1 MKIVVLIFLFLS
13 LLNGQ
18 NNTIF
23 PGFTGAELLDSLV
36 VHYKPQS
43 VLSYADARDTLFSKI
58 YTLDDSL
65 HCVYSDFTIWMD
77 PSQDPNTWAYN
88 NGIDTEHT
96 WPQSKGA
103 VGNAKSDMHHL
114 YATRIQ
120 VNSARGSDPFA
131 EVPDT
136 NTDRWFRKTQVLTT
150 IPNMN
155 IDEYSERD
163 DDFALFEPRED
174 HKGNVARAMF
184 YFYTMYKEEANA
196 ADPNFFQLQKSV
208 LLNWHRKDPADSLE
222 SIRTSLIAPYQDN
235 CPNPFILDSTLVHR
249 AYFTDPAEIGSQK
262 NSAVKRFVLYQNYPN
277 PFNPNTVFSFQLAV
291 GNHVTLE
298 IYSLSGQKI
307 YTLLSAFRPAGLH
320 TFEFNASDLASGIY
334 IYRLQADGEVVMKKM
349 MLLK

>member
-1 MKIVVLIFLFLS
+1 MVLIFLFLS
-13 LLNGQ
+13 LLKGQ

-150 IPNMN
+150 IPNTN

-163 DDFALFEPRED
+163 DNSALFEPRED

-184 YFYTMYKEEANA
+184 YFYTMYKEEANT
-196 ADPNFFQLQKSV
+196 ADPNFFQLQKSE

-222 SIRTSLIAPYQDN
+222 SVRTSLIAPYQDN
-235 CPNPFILDSTLVHR
+235 CPNPFILDSSLVRR
-249 AYFTDPAEIGSQK
+249 AYFTDPTEIGSQK

-307 YTLLSAFRPAGLH
+307 YTLLSDFRHAGFH

-334 IYRLQADGEVVMKKM
+334 IYRLQAGSEVVIKKM